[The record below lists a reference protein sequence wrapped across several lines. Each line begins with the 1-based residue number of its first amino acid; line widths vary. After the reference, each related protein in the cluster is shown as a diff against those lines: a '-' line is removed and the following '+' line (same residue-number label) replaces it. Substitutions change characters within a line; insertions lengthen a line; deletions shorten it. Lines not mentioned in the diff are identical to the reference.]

1 MAKKAHQSNVKKAAK
16 KSAKPTKSGKKSMK
30 KHQPKENFMLKLL
43 KMKQEKI
50 KEKQAERNNSIH
62 LASSSPSVTPH
73 QEMRYSKFMGPRRR
87 AS

>member
-1 MAKKAHQSNVKKAAK
+1 MAQKSK
-16 KSAKPTKSGKKSMK
+16 KSTPKTKTKPKAKSGKKNMK
-30 KHQPKENFMLKLL
+30 KHQPQENFMLKLL
-43 KMKQEKI
+43 QMKQEKI

-62 LASSSPSVTPH
+62 MASASQSATPH